1 MAISQEK
8 FNSNIFYFLIYFG
21 AKENKMLK
29 KIEFPSPE
37 GPTFVT
43 LIPGNC
49 DLNKI
54 NNFQQEVNIL
64 IFLTGLI

>member
-1 MAISQEK
+1 M
-8 FNSNIFYFLIYFG
+8 
-21 AKENKMLK
+21 
-29 KIEFPSPE
+29 EFPSPE

-64 IFLTGLI
+64 IFLTEHI